1 MDGCCPGV
9 GLMRVS
15 HSLFYPFTFF
25 VFFIREGNEKS
36 PPGTSLSYLILGLT
50 AEKAAIRF
58 VVGPALYFLF
68 HSSSN
73 CFFFF
78 SFFLLHTAD
87 SRKETTWSSSVIC
100 GHCIF
105 FPPEAP
111 RISSFLP
118 FVISFNLTD
127 TQCTLVSLCV
137 HTNRVECVH
146 IVWLWAKTLHTHTI
160 SNDDDDVFF
169 FVVVASFCFCFDWP
183 ALCCCCCC
191 CLVRVRA
198 SAAHE
203 TQRLSCGF
211 HMEQKKK
218 RKQDTQI
225 IIIMI
230 IIIREREREGG
241 AMVHALLIFCFC
253 FYFGSFWSCFFLWWS
268 NSVAA
273 RE

>member
-73 CFFFF
+73 CFFF
-78 SFFLLHTAD
+78 SFFLFHTAD

-105 FPPEAP
+105 FPLKRRVYLPSYLSLFLSTW
-111 RISSFLP
+111 RTHNVLSSLY
-118 FVISFNLTD
+118 VYIQTG
-127 TQCTLVSLCV
+127 
-137 HTNRVECVH
+137 
-146 IVWLWAKTLHTHTI
+146 
-160 SNDDDDVFF
+160 
-169 FVVVASFCFCFDWP
+169 
-183 ALCCCCCC
+183 
-191 CLVRVRA
+191 
-198 SAAHE
+198 
-203 TQRLSCGF
+203 LSVY
-211 HMEQKKK
+211 
-218 RKQDTQI
+218 T
-225 IIIMI
+225 
-230 IIIREREREGG
+230 
-241 AMVHALLIFCFC
+241 
-253 FYFGSFWSCFFLWWS
+253 
-268 NSVAA
+268 
-273 RE
+273 

>member
-78 SFFLLHTAD
+78 LFFSSTQLTAEKKQHGRLP
-87 SRKETTWSSSVIC
+87 SYAVTV
-100 GHCIF
+100 F
-105 FPPEAP
+105 FSPEAP

-169 FVVVASFCFCFDWP
+169 F
-183 ALCCCCCC
+183 CCCC
-191 CLVRVRA
+191 
-198 SAAHE
+198 
-203 TQRLSCGF
+203 
-211 HMEQKKK
+211 
-218 RKQDTQI
+218 
-225 IIIMI
+225 
-230 IIIREREREGG
+230 
-241 AMVHALLIFCFC
+241 
-253 FYFGSFWSCFFLWWS
+253 
-268 NSVAA
+268 
-273 RE
+273 